1 MFNLDKE
8 VKSYEKAV
16 NKLRI
21 KFIDRLTDK
30 YRANQ
35 HRQASIEAAK
45 IELEVEN
52 ATLDGENYQ
61 IEEAA
66 KKVNV
71 DFKGENK

>member
-35 HRQASIEAAK
+35 TRQASIEAAK
-45 IELEVEN
+45 IELEVED
-52 ATLDGENYQ
+52 AALDGENYQ

-71 DFKGENK
+71 TIKGENK